1 MNRPASCLN
10 SAIERFYPKNALFI
24 KHHRKFGPRA
34 GIEYHWRVCKPLLKL
49 ALSAIAVLP
58 LFLVQV
64 IGGALGILAYIGST
78 QYRSLFRPQ
87 YEAVVKSR
95 HLPLQVWSAAAASG
109 QLFSDSLWIW
119 RNPKKALSL
128 VEIRDWDL
136 VEAAINEG
144 HGLVMLTPHLGGFEI
159 IPRVLAQ
166 HFPATILYRPSRQE
180 WLNEVVE
187 EGRAYPNMHFV
198 PTNLNGVRQMT
209 RALTRGEAIGILP
222 DQVPSGGEGVWV
234 PFFGRLAYT
243 TPLPARLANRNNTP
257 IVMFTAKRKGLGKG
271 WLMQAKRLKP
281 LSNDSTLAATEL
293 NIAIENAILL
303 APNQFIW
310 AYNRYKHPSGAE
322 LPPSN

>member
-1 MNRPASCLN
+1 VRKLLFKLCLN
-10 SAIERFYPKNALFI
+10 TIAI
-24 KHHRKFGPRA
+24 
-34 GIEYHWRVCKPLLKL
+34 
-49 ALSAIAVLP
+49 LP
-58 LFLVQV
+58 LAVVQAIGAFLGV
-64 IGGALGILAYIGST
+64 LAYVGSK

-87 YEAVVKSR
+87 YEAVVIAR
-95 HLPLQVWSAAAASG
+95 GLPFRLWAAVRASG
-109 QLFSDSLWIW
+109 MLFSDSLWIW
-119 RNPKKALSL
+119 RNPKKALTL
-128 VEIRDWDL
+128 VEVQNWDL
-136 VEAAINEG
+136 VEAAISEG

-166 HFPATILYRPSRQE
+166 HFPATILYRPSRQA

-234 PFFGRLAYT
+234 PFFGRPAYT

-257 IVMFTAKRKGLGKG
+257 VVMFTAKRKRLGQG
-271 WLMQAKRLKP
+271 WLMQATRLEP
-281 LSNDSTLAATEL
+281 LSEDATTSAAEL
-293 NIAIENAILL
+293 NIAIENAVLV
-303 APNQFIW
+303 APEQFIW
-310 AYNRYKHPSGAE
+310 SYNRYKHPAGAE

>member
-1 MNRPASCLN
+1 M
-10 SAIERFYPKNALFI
+10 
-24 KHHRKFGPRA
+24 
-34 GIEYHWRVCKPLLKL
+34 
-49 ALSAIAVLP
+49 
-58 LFLVQV
+58 
-64 IGGALGILAYIGST
+64 LAYIGSK

-87 YEAVVKSR
+87 YEAVIR
-95 HLPLQVWSAAAASG
+95 ARGLPFKLWEAVRASG
-109 QLFSDSLWIW
+109 MLFSDSLWIW
-119 RNPKKALSL
+119 RNPKKALGL
-128 VEIRDWDL
+128 VEVQNWDV
-136 VEAAINEG
+136 VEAAIGEG

-234 PFFGRLAYT
+234 PFFGRPAYT

-257 IVMFTAKRKGLGKG
+257 VVMFTAKRKDIGAG
-271 WLMQAKRLKP
+271 WLMQATRLAP
-281 LSNDSTLAATEL
+281 LSEDATIAAAEL
-293 NIAIENAILL
+293 NVAIENAVLL
-303 APNQFIW
+303 APEQFIW
-310 AYNRYKHPSGAE
+310 SYNRYKHPAGAE
-322 LPPSN
+322 LPPSK

>member
-1 MNRPASCLN
+1 V
-10 SAIERFYPKNALFI
+10 
-24 KHHRKFGPRA
+24 RKF
-34 GIEYHWRVCKPLLKL
+34 LLKL
-49 ALSAIAVLP
+49 CLNTIAVLP
-58 LFLVQV
+58 LALVQV
-64 IGGALGILAYIGST
+64 IGASLGMLAYLGSK

-87 YEAVVKSR
+87 YEAVTKARKLPVKLWEAIR
-95 HLPLQVWSAAAASG
+95 ASG
-109 QLFSDSLWIW
+109 MLFSDSLWIW
-119 RNPKKALSL
+119 RNPQKALKL
-128 VEIRDWDL
+128 VEVQNWNV
-136 VEAAINEG
+136 VETAIGEG
-144 HGLVMLTPHLGGFEI
+144 NGLVMLTPHLGGFEI

-234 PFFGRLAYT
+234 PFFGRPAYT

-257 IVMFTAKRKGLGKG
+257 VVMFTAKRKGLGQG
-271 WLMQAKRLKP
+271 WLMQATRLSS
-281 LSNDSTLAATEL
+281 LSEDTYTAAAEL
-293 NIAIENAILL
+293 NTAIENAVLV
-303 APNQFIW
+303 APEQFIW
-310 AYNRYKHPSGAE
+310 SYNRYKHPAGAE

>member
-1 MNRPASCLN
+1 
-10 SAIERFYPKNALFI
+10 
-24 KHHRKFGPRA
+24 
-34 GIEYHWRVCKPLLKL
+34 
-49 ALSAIAVLP
+49 
-58 LFLVQV
+58 VQV
-64 IGGALGILAYIGST
+64 IGAFLGMLAYIGSE

-87 YEAVVKSR
+87 YEAVVNT
-95 HLPLQVWSAAAASG
+95 HGLPFKLWEAVRASG
-109 QLFSDSLWIW
+109 MLFSDSLWIW
-119 RNPKKALSL
+119 RNPAKALKL
-128 VEIRDWDL
+128 VEVQNWDV
-136 VEAAINEG
+136 VEAAIGEG

-180 WLNEVVE
+180 WLNQVVE

-234 PFFGRLAYT
+234 PFFGRPAYT

-257 IVMFTAKRKGLGKG
+257 VVMFSAKRKGIGQG
-271 WLMQAKRLKP
+271 WLMQATRLTP
-281 LSNDSTLAATEL
+281 LPEDANIAAAEL
-293 NIAIENAILL
+293 NMAIENAVLI
-303 APNQFIW
+303 APEQFIW
-310 AYNRYKHPSGAE
+310 SYNRYKHPAGAE

>member
-1 MNRPASCLN
+1 VHKL
-10 SAIERFYPKNALFI
+10 
-24 KHHRKFGPRA
+24 
-34 GIEYHWRVCKPLLKL
+34 LLKL
-49 ALSAIAVLP
+49 SLAVIAVLP
-58 LFLVQV
+58 LFLAQA
-64 IGGALGILAYIGST
+64 IGAVLGVLAYVGSQ

-87 YEAVVKSR
+87 YEAVVKSY
-95 HLPLQVWSAAAASG
+95 HLPMQIWRAVAASG

-119 RNPKKALSL
+119 RNPKKALEL
-128 VEIRDWDL
+128 VEVQDWDL
-136 VEAAINEG
+136 VERAMKEG

-187 EGRAYPNMHFV
+187 TGRAYPNMHFV

-234 PFFGRLAYT
+234 PFFGRPAYT
-243 TPLPARLANRNNTP
+243 TPLPARLANRNKTP
-257 IVMFTAKRKGLGKG
+257 VVMFTAKRKNLGQG
-271 WLMQAKRLKP
+271 WLMQAKRLEP
-281 LSNDSTLAATEL
+281 LSEDSAIAAAEI
-293 NIAIENAILL
+293 NIAIENAILI

-310 AYNRYKHPSGAE
+310 AYNRYKHPIGAE

>member
-1 MNRPASCLN
+1 VRKLIFKLCLN
-10 SAIERFYPKNALFI
+10 TIAI
-24 KHHRKFGPRA
+24 
-34 GIEYHWRVCKPLLKL
+34 
-49 ALSAIAVLP
+49 LP
-58 LFLVQV
+58 LAVVQAIGAFLGV
-64 IGGALGILAYIGST
+64 LAYVGSKH
-78 QYRSLFRPQ
+78 YRSLFRPQ
-87 YEAVVKSR
+87 YEAVVR
-95 HLPLQVWSAAAASG
+95 ARRLPFKLWAAIKASG
-109 QLFSDSLWIW
+109 MLFSDSLWIW
-119 RNPKKALSL
+119 RNPQKALTL
-128 VEIRDWDL
+128 VEVQNWDL

-166 HFPATILYRPSRQE
+166 HFPATILYRPSRQA

-234 PFFGRLAYT
+234 PFFGRPAYT

-257 IVMFTAKRKGLGKG
+257 VVMFTAKRKGLGKG
-271 WLMQAKRLKP
+271 WLMQATRLEA
-281 LSNDSTLAATEL
+281 LSEDATTSAAEL
-293 NIAIENAILL
+293 NVAIENAVLI
-303 APNQFIW
+303 APEQFIW
-310 AYNRYKHPSGAE
+310 SYNRYKHPAGAE

>member
-1 MNRPASCLN
+1 VQKL
-10 SAIERFYPKNALFI
+10 
-24 KHHRKFGPRA
+24 
-34 GIEYHWRVCKPLLKL
+34 LLKL
-49 ALSAIAVLP
+49 SLAVIAVLP
-58 LFLVQV
+58 LFLAQA
-64 IGGALGILAYIGST
+64 IGAVLGVLAYVGSQ

-87 YEAVVKSR
+87 YEAAVKSR
-95 HLPLQVWSAAAASG
+95 HFPLQIWRAVAASG

-119 RNPKKALSL
+119 RNPKKALEL
-128 VEIRDWDL
+128 VEVQDWDL
-136 VEAAINEG
+136 VERAMKEG

-187 EGRAYPNMHFV
+187 TGRAYPNMYFV

-234 PFFGRLAYT
+234 PFFGRPAYT
-243 TPLPARLANRNNTP
+243 TPLPARLANRNKTP
-257 IVMFTAKRKGLGKG
+257 VVMFTAKRKNLGQG
-271 WLMQAKRLKP
+271 WLMQAKRLEP
-281 LSNDSTLAATEL
+281 LSEDSAIAAAEI
-293 NIAIENAILL
+293 NIAIENAILI

-310 AYNRYKHPSGAE
+310 AYNRYKHPIGAE